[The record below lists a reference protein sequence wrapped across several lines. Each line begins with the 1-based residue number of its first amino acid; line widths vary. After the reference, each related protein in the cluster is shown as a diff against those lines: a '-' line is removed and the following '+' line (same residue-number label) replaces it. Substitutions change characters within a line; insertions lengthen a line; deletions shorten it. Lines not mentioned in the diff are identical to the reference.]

1 MFSVFV
7 LLCSVLGFLEK
18 CKSGK
23 QPMFH
28 LILFLKNT
36 EKEKKFDSSFVFFF
50 CIVGSKSEADC
61 SFF

>member
-7 LLCSVLGFLEK
+7 LLCGVLGFLEK

-50 CIVGSKSEADC
+50 V
-61 SFF
+61 